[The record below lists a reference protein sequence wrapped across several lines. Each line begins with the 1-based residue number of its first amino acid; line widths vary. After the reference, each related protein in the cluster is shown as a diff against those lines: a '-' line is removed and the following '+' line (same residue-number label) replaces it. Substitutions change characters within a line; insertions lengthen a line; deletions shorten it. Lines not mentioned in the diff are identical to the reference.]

1 MKRRGPRDKP
11 NYPTLAM
18 FLFLSI
24 SLTFPPLSS
33 KGSEINR
40 NSRSIRVVP
49 RQADD
54 SARTADAFDPHVP
67 PIADFTLVPQVGH
80 AGDVQA
86 LAIDPKGKFIVS
98 GSADETIKVWNLRS
112 GTLLRTIQESAPV
125 TALTI
130 DPSGRY
136 IISGNY
142 ADGDVKIWSLSNGNL
157 LRVIRQK
164 ATVYSLTMDPTGRF
178 IIAGTGNGLIL
189 VWDFESGKLI
199 RTFNGSTTSG
209 VHFQIYSVALDPT
222 GQFLVSNGPRGEVM
236 VWRFRT
242 GELVLTLSGHSRR
255 VNALAID
262 PAGELVVSASSDN
275 TIRVWGLKNGSLLQT
290 LEGHAISDYNSIKA
304 VAIDKA
310 GRFIVSA
317 DEQGEVKI
325 WNLKSGMIVKSI
337 KAHSMGILS
346 IAIDPT
352 AQFIVSGSR
361 DHTIKITEW
370 RTGKLIAELL
380 KDYHSVEAVAL
391 DPAGKFLVSGGTDK
405 FVKVW
410 DLQRGKL
417 LRNLSGH
424 SAAVSAIAI
433 DATGKYVVSG
443 SWDKSIRLWELPS
456 GELIRTLTGHDQ
468 MVRALAIDKNGKFIV
483 SASADKTI
491 RVWQLSSGKL
501 LHTLKGHGA
510 MISSIAID
518 PTGRRIISA
527 SWDRTIRIWD
537 LYTGEPLATLL
548 PGAVGGF
555 GESPG
560 HSDAVIALAVDP
572 MGRFFV
578 SSSLDWSVKFWDLAT
593 WQLVHTIN
601 WNDVG
606 VSLSMDPTGARL
618 ISGSLDGTVKIWDIQ
633 SEDVIK
639 TLGKENA
646 RYSIDVGQWVGYSSK
661 GKDNST
667 AVNGIAVRSDG
678 NLIVSANQDGTIKVW
693 NIQSDKYFSL
703 VSVEDKWLMFTPDG
717 FFDASNDGGDLVPV
731 VQGLDTFGVDQ
742 FALRNNRPD
751 LILTRTELGN
761 DRLIAHFY
769 HRYLRRLKK
778 AGFTEE
784 EISDQVEPPRAKILD
799 AKGRDKHL
807 TLKFTLSDENYGL
820 KKYNIFV
827 NDVPLFGSYGKTITG
842 RSATLTETVEL
853 TSGKNKIEVSC
864 LNEKGAESF
873 RALTYADY
881 NEEVKGDL
889 YYLGF
894 GVSKYKDENL
904 NIRYADK
911 DAEDLSR
918 IFAEMKGQYKNIHV
932 KTYLNEEVTSANIER
947 AKELLEQSSV
957 DDTVVLFIAGHGVHD
972 TDEKATYYYLTYD
985 ADLENLSTTA
995 ASFELI
1001 EDILQGIKP
1010 RRKLLL
1016 LDTCE
1021 SGELEE
1027 DSDLNGSTLANA
1039 RGLRPRTTRAIRV
1052 VLRQGSKG
1060 FFDRDRYIY
1069 NDLLRRSG
1077 AIVFSSSKGGEF
1089 SYEYE
1094 KLKNGLFTEA
1104 IIEALTTEQ
1113 ADADGDHIVS
1123 TEELRTYVI
1132 KFVSYLSG
1140 DLQHPT
1146 VDRDNIYLSF
1156 GFPLP
1161 SRK

>member
-1 MKRRGPRDKP
+1 MKGPGPRDKP
-11 NYPTLAM
+11 RYPAIAM

-24 SLTFPPLSS
+24 SLTFSTLSS

-40 NSRSIRVVP
+40 KTRSIRVVP
-49 RQADD
+49 RQTDD
-54 SARTADAFDPHVP
+54 TSKPVDLFDPHVP
-67 PIADFTLVPQVGH
+67 PVTGFTLVPQVGH
-80 AGDVQA
+80 AGNVQA
-86 LAIDPKGKFIVS
+86 LAIDPRGKFIVS

-112 GTLLRTIQESAPV
+112 GTLLRTMQESAPV

-130 DPSGRY
+130 DPSGRS

-142 ADGDVKIWSLSNGNL
+142 ADGDVKIWSLSDGNL
-157 LRVIRQK
+157 LRVIRGK
-164 ATVYSLTMDPTGRF
+164 ATVYSLTMDSTGRF
-178 IIAGTGNGLIL
+178 IVAGTGNGLIL
-189 VWDFESGKLI
+189 VWDFESGKLT
-199 RTFNGSTTSG
+199 RTLNASTTSG

-222 GQFLVSNGPRGEVM
+222 GQFLVANGSRGEVM

-242 GELVLTLSGHSRR
+242 GELVRALSGHSRG
-255 VNALAID
+255 VKALAID

-275 TIRVWGLKNGSLLQT
+275 TLRVWDLKNGSLLRT
-290 LEGHAISDYNSIKA
+290 LKGHAVSDYNSVTA

-317 DEQGEVKI
+317 DEQGEIKI
-325 WNLKSGMIVKSI
+325 WDLKSGMIVKTI
-337 KAHSMGILS
+337 KAHSIGILS

-352 AQFIVSGSR
+352 GQIIVSGSR

-380 KDYHSVEAVAL
+380 KDYHSIEAVAL
-391 DPAGKFLVSGGTDK
+391 DPAGQFLVSGGTDK

-433 DATGKYVVSG
+433 DPTGKYACSG
-443 SWDKSIRLWELPS
+443 SWDKSIRLWKLPS
-456 GELIRTLTGHDQ
+456 GEFIRTLTGHDQ
-468 MVRALAIDKNGKFIV
+468 MVRALAIDQTGKFIV

-510 MISSIAID
+510 MISSMVID
-518 PTGRRIISA
+518 PAGKYIISA
-527 SWDRTIRIWD
+527 SWDRTIRVWD
-537 LYTGEPLATLL
+537 LYTGEPLATI
-548 PGAVGGF
+548 PSGAVGGF
-555 GESPG
+555 GDSPG
-560 HSDAVIALAVDP
+560 HSEAVIALAVDP

-578 SSSLDWSVKFWDLAT
+578 SSSLDRSVKFWDLQT

-601 WNDVG
+601 WNDIG

-633 SEDVIK
+633 SEDIMK
-639 TLGKENA
+639 TLGKKNA
-646 RYSIDVGQWVGYSSK
+646 RYSIDVGQWAGYSSR
-661 GKDNST
+661 GKDNRT

-693 NIQSDKYFSL
+693 NIQSDKHFSL
-703 VSVEDKWLMFTPDG
+703 VSVENKWLMFTPDG

-769 HRYLRRLKK
+769 HQHQRRLKR

-784 EISDQVEPPRAKILD
+784 EISGQVKPPQAKILD
-799 AKGRDKHL
+799 SKGRGKHL
-807 TLKFTLSDENYGL
+807 TIKFTLSDENYRL

-827 NDVPLFGSYGKTITG
+827 NDVPLFGSYGKKITG
-842 RSATLTETVEL
+842 RSVTLTETVEL

-881 NEEVKGDL
+881 NKEVKGDL

-894 GVSKYKDENL
+894 GVSQYKDQNL

-911 DAEDLSR
+911 DAQDLSH
-918 IFAEMKGQYKNIHV
+918 IFAEMKGQYNNIHV
-932 KTYLNEEVTSANIER
+932 KTYLNEEVTSANMER

-972 TDEKATYYYLTYD
+972 RDEKATYYYLTYD

-1010 RRKLLL
+1010 RRKLFL

-1021 SGELEE
+1021 SGELRD
-1027 DSDLNGSTLANA
+1027 DSELNGLTLANA
-1039 RGLRPRTTRAIRV
+1039 RGLRARTTRAIQV
-1052 VLRQGSKG
+1052 VLRRGSKP

-1077 AIVFSSSKGGEF
+1077 AIVFSSSTGGEF

-1104 IIEALTTEQ
+1104 IIDALTTEQ
-1113 ADADGDHIVS
+1113 ADVDGDHIVS

-1146 VDRDNIYLSF
+1146 VDRDNIYLRF
-1156 GFPLP
+1156 GFPLT